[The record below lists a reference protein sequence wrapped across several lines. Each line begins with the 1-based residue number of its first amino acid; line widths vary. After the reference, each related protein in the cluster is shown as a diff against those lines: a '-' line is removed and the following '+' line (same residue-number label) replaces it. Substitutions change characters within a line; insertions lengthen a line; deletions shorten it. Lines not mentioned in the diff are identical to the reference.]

1 MNRRILLVFPV
12 VLGVCITSVYGADP
26 LPSAE
31 SILDRYVQVTGGKQ
45 AYEKRKSEIA
55 HGRVDFPALGIKGSM
70 TRYAAQP
77 DKYYYTVDI
86 AAIGKME
93 SGVNGS
99 VAWENSAILGPRL
112 KSGVERAEAIRE
124 GNMSAT
130 VNWRKLYPKVENAG
144 IETIDGEECFKV
156 VMTPAEGQPITGYY
170 QKKSGLQVKLTT
182 VASTQLGDI
191 PVEMIA
197 SDYKDFGGIL
207 EPTKVTQKAGPQEF
221 TMTLERVEV
230 NPAIPPETFALPAEV
245 RALVDKTADKGN
257 KAGTK

>member
-1 MNRRILLVFPV
+1 LDKEEAMNRRVLVLMLAAAAASV
-12 VLGVCITSVYGADP
+12 TSAYAADP

-31 SILDRYVQVTGGKQ
+31 SVLDRYVQVTGGKQ

-55 HGRVDFPALGIKGSM
+55 HGTVDFPALGIKGTM

-77 DKYYYTVDI
+77 DKYYYSVDI

-93 SGVNGS
+93 TGVS
-99 VAWENSAILGPRL
+99 ESIAWENSAILGPRV

-124 GNMSAT
+124 GDMNGAL
-130 VNWRKLYPKVENAG
+130 NWRKQYPKVENAG

-182 VASTQLGDI
+182 VATTQLGDI
-191 PVEMIA
+191 PVEVIA
-197 SDYKDFGGIL
+197 SDYKNFGGIL
-207 EPTKVTQKAGPQEF
+207 EPAKVTQKAGPQEF
-221 TMTLERVEV
+221 TMTLESVEV
-230 NPAIPPETFALPAEV
+230 NPAIPPERFALPAEV
-245 RALVDKTADKGN
+245 RKLVDKAEAK
-257 KAGTK
+257 

>member
-1 MNRRILLVFPV
+1 MNRRVSILLLALLAAAGAGFA
-12 VLGVCITSVYGADP
+12 ADP

-45 AYEKRKSEIA
+45 AYEKRKTEIA
-55 HGRVDFPALGIKGSM
+55 HGTVEFPALGIKGSM

-77 DKYYYTVDI
+77 DKYYYTVEI

-93 SGVNGS
+93 TGVNGA

-124 GNMSAT
+124 GNMNAT

-144 IETIDGEECFKV
+144 IELIDGEECFKV
-156 VMTPAEGQPITGYY
+156 IMTPDEGQPVIGYY
-170 QKKSGLQVKLTT
+170 QKKSGLQVKLST
-182 VASTQLGDI
+182 VASTQMGDI

-197 SDYKDFGGIL
+197 SEYKNFGGIL
-207 EPTKVTQKAGPQEF
+207 EPAKVTQKAGPQEF
-221 TMTLERVEV
+221 TMTLDRVEV
-230 NPAIPPETFALPAEV
+230 NPMIPPETFALPDEV
-245 RALVDKTADKGN
+245 RKLVDKAAAK
-257 KAGTK
+257 

>member
-1 MNRRILLVFPV
+1 MNRRVLILLLTV
-12 VLGVCITSVYGADP
+12 VGAGVTSVYGADP
-26 LPSAE
+26 LPSAD

-55 HGRVDFPALGIKGSM
+55 HGTVEFPALGIKGSM

-93 SGVNGS
+93 TGVNGS
-99 VAWENSAILGPRL
+99 VAWENSAILGPRV
-112 KSGVERAEAIRE
+112 KSGVERAEAVRE
-124 GNMSAT
+124 GNMNGT
-130 VNWRKLYPKVENAG
+130 VNWRKLYRKVENAG

-156 VMTPAEGQPITGYY
+156 VMTPAEGQPVIGYY

-182 VASTQLGDI
+182 VASTQMGDI

-197 SDYKDFGGIL
+197 SDYKNFGGIL
-207 EPTKVTQKAGPQEF
+207 EPSRVIQKAGPQEF

-230 NPAIPPETFALPAEV
+230 NPAIPPEVFALPAEV
-245 RALVDKTADKGN
+245 RALVDKQVDKTEP
-257 KAGTK
+257 K

>member
-1 MNRRILLVFPV
+1 MSRRLLILLLAVAGA
-12 VLGVCITSVYGADP
+12 GVTSVYGADP

-55 HGRVDFPALGIKGSM
+55 HGTVDFPALGIKGSM

-93 SGVNGS
+93 TGVTGS
-99 VAWENSAILGPRL
+99 IAWENSAILGPRL
-112 KSGVERAEAIRE
+112 KSGGELAEALRE
-124 GNMSAT
+124 GNMNAT
-130 VNWRKLYPKVENAG
+130 VNWRKLYPKVVNAG
-144 IETIDGEECFKV
+144 IETIDGEECYKV

-197 SDYKDFGGIL
+197 SDYKNFGGIL
-207 EPTKVTQKAGPQEF
+207 EPAMVIQKAGPQEF

-245 RALVDKTADKGN
+245 RALVDKGDKAEA
-257 KAGTK
+257 K

>member
-1 MNRRILLVFPV
+1 MNRRLLILLLTVAAA
-12 VLGVCITSVYGADP
+12 GVTSVYGADP

-55 HGRVDFPALGIKGSM
+55 HGTVEFPALGIKGSM

-93 SGVNGS
+93 TGVDGS
-99 VAWENSAILGPRL
+99 IAWENSAILGPRV

-124 GNMSAT
+124 GNMNGT

-144 IETIDGEECFKV
+144 IEIIDGEECFKV
-156 VMTPAEGQPITGYY
+156 VMTPAEGQPVIGYY

-182 VASTQLGDI
+182 VASTQMGDI
-191 PVEMIA
+191 PVEIIA
-197 SDYKDFGGIL
+197 SDYKNFGGIL
-207 EPTKVTQKAGPQEF
+207 EPTKVIQKAGPQEF

-245 RALVDKTADKGN
+245 RAVADKADA
-257 KAGTK
+257 K

>member
-1 MNRRILLVFPV
+1 MNRRISILLLAVAGAGFA
-12 VLGVCITSVYGADP
+12 ADP

-45 AYEKRKSEIA
+45 AYEQRKSEIA
-55 HGRVDFPALGIKGSM
+55 HGTVEFPALGIKGSM

-93 SGVNGS
+93 TGVNGAI
-99 VAWENSAILGPRL
+99 AWENSAILGPRL

-124 GNMSAT
+124 GNMNAT

-144 IETIDGEECFKV
+144 IELIDGEECYKV
-156 VMTPAEGQPITGYY
+156 IMTPDEGQPVIGYY
-170 QKKSGLQVKLTT
+170 QKKSGLQVKLST
-182 VASTQLGDI
+182 VASTQMGDI

-197 SDYKDFGGIL
+197 SEYKNFGGIL
-207 EPTKVTQKAGPQEF
+207 EPAKVTQKAGPQEF
-221 TMTLERVEV
+221 TMTLDRVEV
-230 NPAIPPETFALPAEV
+230 NPMIPPETFALPDEV
-245 RALVDKTADKGN
+245 RALVDKAAAK
-257 KAGTK
+257 

>member
-1 MNRRILLVFPV
+1 
-12 VLGVCITSVYGADP
+12 
-26 LPSAE
+26 
-31 SILDRYVQVTGGKQ
+31 
-45 AYEKRKSEIA
+45 
-55 HGRVDFPALGIKGSM
+55 M

-99 VAWENSAILGPRL
+99 VAWENSAILGPRV
-112 KSGVERAEAIRE
+112 KTGVERAEAIRE
-124 GNMSAT
+124 GNMNAT

-144 IETIDGEECFKV
+144 IETIDGEECFIV

-197 SDYKDFGGIL
+197 SDYRSFGGIL
-207 EPTKVTQKAGPQEF
+207 EPAKVTQKAGPQEF
-221 TMTLERVEV
+221 TLTLERVEV

-245 RALVDKTADKGN
+245 RALVDKAEAK
-257 KAGTK
+257 